1 MTTNEF
7 YLKTVFSCIA
17 CDGEIA
23 PEEVDMVRKLSQ
35 ENEELKG
42 IDAES
47 LLNKWI
53 NEINAQGGAFLR
65 QYLSEVSEQ
74 ELNKDQQLEV
84 IDLAIKAIESDNRI
98 EYSEVK
104 FFKKIRF
111 RLPISDEAILA
122 VHPDKEDF
130 LLPDINVI
138 EDPIWDDKTQFELI
152 SLNSDFEAN
161 VSLNKQ

>member
-35 ENEELKG
+35 ENEDLKG

>member
-1 MTTNEF
+1 MTTNEL

-17 CDGEIA
+17 CDGDIA
-23 PEEVDMVRKLSQ
+23 PEEVDLVQKLCK
-35 ENEELKG
+35 ENDAFKG
-42 IDAES
+42 IDAET
-47 LLNKWI
+47 LVNKWVE
-53 NEINAQGGAFLR
+53 EINAQGGTFLKN
-65 QYLSEVSEQ
+65 YLREVEDE
-74 ELNKDQQLEV
+74 ELNEEQQLQV
-84 IDLAIKAIESDNRI
+84 INLALEAIEIDNRI

-138 EDPIWDDKTQFELI
+138 EDPFWDDKTQFEQI
-152 SLNSDFEAN
+152 SLNLDFDTN
-161 VSLNKQ
+161 VNLNNQ

>member
-1 MTTNEF
+1 MTTNEL

-23 PEEVDMVRKLSQ
+23 PEEVQLVRNLSK
-35 ENEELKG
+35 ENGAFK
-42 IDAES
+42 DVDVES
-47 LLNKWI
+47 LINKWI
-53 NEINAQGGAFLR
+53 DEINSKGGVFLR
-65 QYLSEVSEQ
+65 QYLSEVEDQ
-74 ELNKDQQLEV
+74 ELDDEQQLEV
-84 IDLAIKAIESDNRI
+84 INLALQAIESDNRI

-138 EDPIWDDKTQFELI
+138 EDPIWDDNTVFAQIAFDEF
-152 SLNSDFEAN
+152 SDVKEPE
-161 VSLNKQ
+161 

>member
-1 MTTNEF
+1 MTTNEL

-23 PEEVDMVRKLSQ
+23 PEEVQLVRKLSK
-35 ENEELKG
+35 ENGVFKEV
-42 IDAES
+42 DVES
-47 LLNKWI
+47 LINKWI
-53 NEINAQGGAFLR
+53 DEINSKGGVFLR
-65 QYLSEVSEQ
+65 QYLSEVADQ
-74 ELNKDQQLEV
+74 ELDDKQQLEV
-84 IDLAIKAIESDNRI
+84 INLALQAIESDNRI

-111 RLPISDEAILA
+111 RLPIGDEAILA

-138 EDPIWDDKTQFELI
+138 EDPIWDDNTVFAQIAFDEF
-152 SLNSDFEAN
+152 SDVKEP
-161 VSLNKQ
+161 